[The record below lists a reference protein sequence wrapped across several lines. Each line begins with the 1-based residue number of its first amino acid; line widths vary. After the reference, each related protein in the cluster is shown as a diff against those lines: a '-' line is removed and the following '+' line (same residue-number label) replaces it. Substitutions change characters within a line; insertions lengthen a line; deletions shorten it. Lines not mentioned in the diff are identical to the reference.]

1 MGALN
6 GKVAIVTGGTSGI
19 GEKIVEVFVEEGAQ
33 VVIAARRQTEGDAL
47 EKRLGARF
55 VRTDVSSEA
64 DVKTMVDR
72 AVEWFGRVDCLVN
85 NAGIPAPITSVAD
98 MEVADIERVL
108 AVNILGVMLAT
119 KHVARVMLTQGTGSI
134 INIGSV
140 AAHRGGLSG
149 HIYTSSKGAVLAFT
163 RSAAAELG
171 EKGIRVNSIS
181 PGAIVTG
188 IKARRR
194 RSFEG
199 GPYHGCGQRTIRGVA
214 TGPAGRRH
222 GRYCARRALP
232 RGRWIQLRQRSG
244 HHGRWRPYVRDP
256 RMVDNGRRA
265 SRDEPAHQSGRR
277 FDVKR
282 GRLFDGSARRRMS
295 REAITGRPSVGK
307 LRLDVDRAKLDT
319 GALKPWPRSS
329 CRCRLATSTRPRRA
343 YPGSC

>member
-1 MGALN
+1 MEAAAMGRRMRALN

-33 VVIAARRQTEGDAL
+33 VVIAARRQAEGDAL

-188 IKARRR
+188 IFGKLAGVEASKADRITD
-194 RSFEG
+194 S
-199 GPYHGCGQRTIRGVA
+199 
-214 TGPAGRRH
+214 
-222 GRYCARRALP
+222 
-232 RGRWIQLRQRSG
+232 
-244 HHGRWRPYVRDP
+244 
-256 RMVDNGRRA
+256 
-265 SRDEPAHQSGRR
+265 SRDEPAHQSGGR

-282 GRLFDGSARRRMS
+282 GRLFDGSARRRC
-295 REAITGRPSVGK
+295 EAITCRPSVGK
-307 LRLDVDRAKLDT
+307 LRLDVDRARLDT

-329 CRCRLATSTRPRRA
+329 CRCRLGTSTRPRRA

>member
-1 MGALN
+1 MEAAAMGRRMGALN

-163 RSAAAELG
+163 RSTAAELG

-188 IKARRR
+188 IFGKLAGVEASKADRITDVVEERFAALQPVPR
-194 RSFEG
+194 AGATDDIARAALYLAGDGSSFVSGQDIMVDG
-199 GPYHGCGQRTIRGVA
+199 GLTSVTRGWSTMV
-214 TGPAGRRH
+214 AGR
-222 GRYCARRALP
+222 AETSRRIKAAAD
-232 RGRWIQLRQRSG
+232 S
-244 HHGRWRPYVRDP
+244 
-256 RMVDNGRRA
+256 M
-265 SRDEPAHQSGRR
+265 
-277 FDVKR
+277 
-282 GRLFDGSARRRMS
+282 
-295 REAITGRPSVGK
+295 
-307 LRLDVDRAKLDT
+307 
-319 GALKPWPRSS
+319 
-329 CRCRLATSTRPRRA
+329 
-343 YPGSC
+343 